1 MKNFPIFILF
11 ISFYACNESKS
22 HTANNIQPKEKIQ
35 SINDSLEKATKNN
48 AELLNKIEVTD
59 VNLISRGTGTRAASV
74 YGSGVTMYFNIKNSS
89 EVGIKKVFFNG
100 KYKFEGRSYIHSED
114 INYEFRQG
122 LEPGETQEI
131 AMRPGTFSEWN
142 EKIQP
147 ADKGE
152 FELDLKAIEDYNG
165 KQINKE

>member
-1 MKNFPIFILF
+1 
-11 ISFYACNESKS
+11 
-22 HTANNIQPKEKIQ
+22 
-35 SINDSLEKATKNN
+35 
-48 AELLNKIEVTD
+48 
-59 VNLISRGTGTRAASV
+59 
-74 YGSGVTMYFNIKNSS
+74 MYFNIKNSS